1 MVDRICLEHPQRH
14 TFEAS
19 DYVTDKL
26 CVVCMVPMTLHSAG
40 YIHSQI
46 CSLILQSHFTELASK
61 KFGRQ
66 ASFQSAGR
74 NGAQLFPLGFE
85 LLEFIGLAARK
96 NETNIF
102 SLVYDS
108 KAEVLEF
115 LF

>member
-1 MVDRICLEHPQRH
+1 M
-14 TFEAS
+14 FEVS
-19 DYVTDKL
+19 DHITDKL
-26 CVVCMVPMTLHSAG
+26 FVVFMVLIASHFTR
-40 YIHSQI
+40 YTYSQV
-46 CSLILQSHFTELASK
+46 CSLLLYYCRVHFTELASK
-61 KFGRQ
+61 IGRQ
-66 ASFQSAGR
+66 ASFSSAPR

-102 SLVYDS
+102 SLVLDS